1 MKTVDPSVYALAESF
16 VADLLTEINGPMVGT
31 VEELVMRVAEAAQ
44 GAIESECNAIVE
56 ESNRMPMV
64 GREQ

>member
-1 MKTVDPSVYALAESF
+1 MTVDPSVYALAEGF
-16 VADLLTEINGPMVGT
+16 VADLLTEISGPLAGT
-31 VEELVMRVAEAAQ
+31 VEELVTRVAEAAQ

-56 ESNRMPMV
+56 ESSRTPAV